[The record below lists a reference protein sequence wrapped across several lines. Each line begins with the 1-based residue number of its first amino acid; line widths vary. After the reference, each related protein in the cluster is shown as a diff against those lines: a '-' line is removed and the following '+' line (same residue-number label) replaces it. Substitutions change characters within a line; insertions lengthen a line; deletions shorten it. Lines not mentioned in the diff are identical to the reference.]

1 MVTAGFEL
9 WHQLA
14 LRCTICQLAQ
24 SLEHFIPPTN
34 SITCARA
41 LYDCIIYIYCVFVSL
56 CPCVFVLRAIQCI
69 CSVYYIPT
77 SPFTCA
83 LYTSNQ
89 LNHFNSANSTL
100 QKCKRFATM
109 AIPASGSIYENFGV
123 FFSLKQSGT
132 KTCLAYVVAYV

>member
-56 CPCVFVLRAIQCI
+56 CHCVPVSLCPCVFVLRAIQCI
-69 CSVYYIPT
+69 RSVHYIPT
-77 SPFTCA
+77 SSFTCA

-89 LNHFNSANSTL
+89 LNHFNSAL
-100 QKCKRFATM
+100 QKCKRFATK
-109 AIPASGSIYENFGV
+109 AIPASYENFGV
-123 FFSLKQSGT
+123 GL
-132 KTCLAYVVAYV
+132 